1 MSSVRTSPEASLSL
15 RLGPLLEK
23 LPAAEQAGMRRVL
36 AIAEIGDESAT
47 ADCQMHFK
55 ASDSFR
61 TRAAELTQVLSQYDS
76 EAIGLNEA
84 KLRIAKIA
92 VDSALDFR
100 HEIYTK
106 LFSGISTEKAKQ
118 LVKSS
123 DIVKSSG
130 GQNTSLT
137 YGEIDFFSFAC
148 ILEKLG
154 SKPGDTFV
162 DLGHGTGKALVCAS
176 LFLADLSRV
185 VGIEIV
191 PELTRVSESIRD
203 DLQVIVNGGESS
215 LVPASW
221 KVPPIEVFEGDI
233 LADSCCGF
241 DWTTAG
247 TIRRLIFLLG
257 TLTYQYISLFRYCV
271 CEFHLL

>member
-1 MSSVRTSPEASLSL
+1 MSV
-15 RLGPLLEK
+15 
-23 LPAAEQAGMRRVL
+23 
-36 AIAEIGDESAT
+36 D
-47 ADCQMHFK
+47 
-55 ASDSFR
+55 
-61 TRAAELTQVLSQYDS
+61 
-76 EAIGLNEA
+76 EA

-92 VDSALDFR
+92 VDSALDVR
-100 HEIYTK
+100 HEIYTR

-123 DIVKSSG
+123 NIVKSNG

-148 ILEKLG
+148 VLEKLG
-154 SKPGDTFV
+154 SKPGDVFV

-176 LFLADLSRV
+176 LFLGDLSRV

-203 DLQVIVNGGESS
+203 DLHSLTCGGESS
-215 LVPASW
+215 LVPDYW
-221 KVPPIEVFEGDI
+221 KVPLIEVYEGDI
-233 LADSCCGF
+233 LADNCSGF

-247 TIRRLIFLLG
+247 MI
-257 TLTYQYISLFRYCV
+257 
-271 CEFHLL
+271 